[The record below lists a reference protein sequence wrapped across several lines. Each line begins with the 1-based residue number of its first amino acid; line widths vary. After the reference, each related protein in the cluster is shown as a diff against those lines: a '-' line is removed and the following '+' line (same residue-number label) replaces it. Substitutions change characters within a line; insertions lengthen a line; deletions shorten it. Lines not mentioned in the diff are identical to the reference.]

1 MKVYSAKREG
11 HSTRTQMGSGHF
23 DNGGNTEAILFIYLF
38 FFSRNIGLV
47 DNNDKFIEVE
57 AQSLVTYATRPSCY
71 NVVVVD
77 DTTGGTHF
85 YFGGPRDILHNV

>member
-1 MKVYSAKREG
+1 MPNEKVIPQGLKWVVAIL
-11 HSTRTQMGSGHF
+11 TM
-23 DNGGNTEAILFIYLF
+23 EAIQKQFYLFIF

-47 DNNDKFIEVE
+47 ENNGKFIEVE